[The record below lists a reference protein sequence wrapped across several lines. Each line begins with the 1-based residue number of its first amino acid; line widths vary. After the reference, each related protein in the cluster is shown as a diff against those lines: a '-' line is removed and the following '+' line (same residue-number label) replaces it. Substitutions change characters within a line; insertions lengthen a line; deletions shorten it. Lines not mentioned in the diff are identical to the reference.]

1 MKSSTKKKAAKK
13 APVKTGKTVK
23 KAAKAAPKKAAK
35 KEVVINHNKHFPIV
49 NKSRTEI
56 TELLNSTNGKFFTST
71 HIDKQGNPRTMNAIK
86 SSKSQPTALGY
97 ITVWSVRDKDYRT
110 IDPRTITDL
119 SFSGIHY
126 QVK

>member
-1 MKSSTKKKAAKK
+1 MKSSTKKAAKK
-13 APVKTGKTVK
+13 APAKTGKTTK

-35 KEVVINHNKHFPIV
+35 KAVVIQHNKNFPIIA
-49 NKSRTEI
+49 KSRTEI
-56 TELLNSTNGKFFTST
+56 TEILKTTNGKFFTST
-71 HIDKQGNPRTMNAIK
+71 HLDKQGVPRTMNAIK

-97 ITVWSVRDKDYRT
+97 LTVWSVRDKDYRT

-119 SFSGIHY
+119 SFGGLHY